1 MAARGVQGLIA
12 VTALMGLAACGSVS
26 AGGAGNP
33 ASTSGSAN
41 SSSAPAA
48 GPGTSSAAAGAAGGS
63 LCANGQGA
71 DRVVVSRTRLALTR
85 PVTLTGTTQVQAMIA
100 ALCALPALPAGQ
112 HCAAAASVRLVF
124 AAGDQ
129 SFPPVIVQQT
139 GCRSV
144 TGVGTTTRWW
154 SGSSH
159 LGVLLDEALG
169 GTGRLA
175 PGVHPSSVPTGP

>member
-1 MAARGVQGLIA
+1 MVARGVQSLIA

-26 AGGAGNP
+26 AGSAGNP
-33 ASTSGSAN
+33 ASTSGGAN
-41 SSSAPAA
+41 SSGAPGATA
-48 GPGTSSAAAGAAGGS
+48 GTSSAAAGTAAGVS
-63 LCANGQGA
+63 LCANGQSA
-71 DRVVVSRTRLALTR
+71 DRVVVSRTRLASTR
-85 PVTLTGTTQVQAMIA
+85 PVTVTGTTQVQAMIA

-124 AAGDQ
+124 AAGDE

-144 TGVGTTTRWW
+144 TGIGATRWW